1 MYPRLSSN
9 KAIIVRDQIDSAR
22 SAGAPMDDL
31 LKQDLKKLL
40 SNVENGESLVETSIE
55 DLYFQAEAMRQ
66 NFTNKGLVANRK
78 TGAVKEATTRGE
90 YLEELMAE
98 HLHKTLENLDPRA
111 LHDPGFWRFL
121 ALFPYRWYLLEREPE
136 MKPNDFGGKEGS
148 KTYWLLVRTFIIGR
162 KSKTP
167 GEPDEYLNTRAY
179 RDARRRRKLSDGRW
193 IDFYHSQIVRKRWHD
208 CVAVSNAFIESCVT
222 APEALDEDSE
232 SKRYA
237 DSLAKRLL
245 RLTPNILLSALPP
258 ADLKILINDEKKKT
272 LGL

>member
-9 KAIIVRDQIDSAR
+9 KAIIVRDQIDAAR
-22 SAGAPMDDL
+22 TAGASLDDL
-31 LKQDLKKLL
+31 LKQDLKNLL
-40 SNVENGESLVETSIE
+40 NNVENGESLVETSIE
-55 DLYFQAEAMRQ
+55 DLYSQAEAIRQ
-66 NFTNKGLVANRK
+66 NFTKKSLVANRK
-78 TGAVKEATTRGE
+78 TGAIKEATTRGE

-98 HLHKTLENLDPRA
+98 HLHKTLEPLDPRA

-136 MKPNDFGGKEGS
+136 MKSHDFGGKEGS
-148 KTYWLLVRTFIIGR
+148 KHLWLLIRTFIIGR

-167 GEPDEYLNTRAY
+167 GEPDEYLHTRAY
-179 RDARRRRKLSDGRW
+179 RDARRRRRLSDGMW

-208 CVAVSNAFIESCVT
+208 CVAVSNAFIDSCVT
-222 APEALDEDSE
+222 APEALDEDLK

-237 DSLAKRLL
+237 DSLAQRLKRLS
-245 RLTPNILLSALPP
+245 PNILFSALSP
-258 ADLKILINDEKKKT
+258 AELRILINDEKKKT

>member
-9 KAIIVRDQIDSAR
+9 DAITVRDQIESAR
-22 SAGAPMDDL
+22 TNGASLDDL
-31 LKQDLKKLL
+31 LKQDLKNLL
-40 SNVENGESLVETSIE
+40 SKVQQGESLIETTIA
-55 DLYFQAEAMRQ
+55 DLYSQAEAMQ
-66 NFTNKGLVANRK
+66 LNFTNKGLVANRK
-78 TGAVKEATTRGE
+78 SGAVQEATTKGE

-98 HLHKTLENLDPRA
+98 HLHRTLEILDPRA

-121 ALFPYRWYLLEREPE
+121 ALFPYRWYLLERESE
-136 MKPNDFGGKEGS
+136 MQPNDFGGKEGS
-148 KTYWLLVRTFIIGR
+148 KTYWLLIRTFIIGR

-179 RDARRRRKLSDGRW
+179 RDARRRRRLSDGRW

-208 CVAVSNAFIESCVT
+208 CVAVSNAFIDSCVT
-222 APEALDEDSE
+222 APEALDEDNE

-245 RLTPNILLSALPP
+245 RLTPNILLSALSPT
-258 ADLKILINDEKKKT
+258 DLKNLIDDEKKKT
-272 LGL
+272 LGI

>member
-9 KAIIVRDQIDSAR
+9 KAIIVRDQIYK
-22 SAGAPMDDL
+22 AGTDGVSPDGL
-31 LKQDLKKLL
+31 LKRDLRNLL

-55 DLYFQAEAMRQ
+55 DLYSQAEAIRQ
-66 NFTNKGLVANRK
+66 NFANKGLVAKRK
-78 TGAVKEATTRGE
+78 TGAVKEATTKGE

-98 HLHKTLENLDPRA
+98 HLHKTLELLDPRA

-136 MKPNDFGGKEGS
+136 MKTNDFGGKEGS
-148 KTYWLLVRTFIIGR
+148 KTYWLLIRTFIIGR

-167 GEPDEYLNTRAY
+167 GAPDEYLNTRAY

-222 APEALDEDSE
+222 HPEALDEDNE
-232 SKRYA
+232 GKRYA
-237 DSLAKRLL
+237 DSLAQRLKRLA
-245 RLTPNILLSALPP
+245 PNILLSALPQ
-258 ADLKILINDEKKKT
+258 ADLKILIDNEKKKT

>member
-9 KAIIVRDQIDSAR
+9 KAIIVRDQIDAALT
-22 SAGAPMDDL
+22 AGALIDEKNL
-31 LKQDLKKLL
+31 LN
-40 SNVENGESLVETSIE
+40 NVENGESLVETSIE
-55 DLYFQAEAMRQ
+55 DLYSQAEAIRQ
-66 NFTNKGLVANRK
+66 NFTKKSFVANRK
-78 TGAVKEATTRGE
+78 TGAIKEATTKGE

-98 HLHKTLENLDPRA
+98 HLHKALETLDPRA

-121 ALFPYRWYLLEREPE
+121 ALFPYRWFLLEREPE
-136 MKPNDFGGKEGS
+136 MKSHDYGGQEGS
-148 KTYWLLVRTFIIGR
+148 KHLWLLIRTFIIGR

-222 APEALDEDSE
+222 HPEALDEDNE
-232 SKRYA
+232 GKRYA
-237 DSLAKRLL
+237 DSLAQRLKRLA
-245 RLTPNILLSALPP
+245 PNILLSALPQ
-258 ADLKILINDEKKKT
+258 ADLKILIDNEKKKT

>member
-9 KAIIVRDQIDSAR
+9 KAIMVRDQIDSAR
-22 SAGAPMDDL
+22 TNGVPLDDL
-31 LKQDLKKLL
+31 LKQDLKNLL
-40 SNVENGESLVETSIE
+40 SIVENGESLVETSIE
-55 DLYFQAEAMRQ
+55 DLYFQADAMRQ
-66 NFTNKGLVANRK
+66 NFTNKGLIANRK

-98 HLHKTLENLDPRA
+98 HLHKTLEILDPRA

-136 MKPNDFGGKEGS
+136 MQPNDYGGKEGF
-148 KTYWLLVRTFIIGR
+148 KTYWLLIRTFIIGR

-167 GEPDEYLNTRAY
+167 GKSDEYLNTRAY
-179 RDARRRRKLSDGRW
+179 RDARRRRKLSDGMW

-208 CVAVSNAFIESCVT
+208 CVAVSNAFIDSCVT
-222 APEALDEDSE
+222 APEALDEDIK

-245 RLTPNILLSALPP
+245 RLTPNILLSALSPT
-258 ADLKILINDEKKKT
+258 DLKNLIDDEKKKT

>member
-1 MYPRLSSN
+1 M
-9 KAIIVRDQIDSAR
+9 Q
-22 SAGAPMDDL
+22 
-31 LKQDLKKLL
+31 
-40 SNVENGESLVETSIE
+40 
-55 DLYFQAEAMRQ
+55 
-66 NFTNKGLVANRK
+66 
-78 TGAVKEATTRGE
+78 
-90 YLEELMAE
+90 
-98 HLHKTLENLDPRA
+98 
-111 LHDPGFWRFL
+111 
-121 ALFPYRWYLLEREPE
+121 
-136 MKPNDFGGKEGS
+136 PNDFGGKEGS

-208 CVAVSNAFIESCVT
+208 CVGVSNAFIDSCVT
-222 APEALDEDSE
+222 APEALEEDNE

-258 ADLKILINDEKKKT
+258 ADLKILIDDEKKKA